1 MSHTNNYAKYD
12 PYVADIAAKV
22 DAILEQ
28 YNDILGNVQ
37 IPFNVGQAMVK
48 AHERG
53 DRSKFELE
61 LEKYRNA
68 LTDENSPWRRSQ
80 HFTTHKMRLIE
91 RGKNMTSW
99 FKFSKYVK
107 DVNDVFYER
116 RKNEG
121 ARAWQNI
128 QVVYYSI
135 FD

>member
-12 PYVADIAAKV
+12 PYVAEIAAKV
-22 DAILEQ
+22 DTILEQ
-28 YNDILGNVQ
+28 YDDVLGNVQ

-61 LEKYRNA
+61 LQKYRDA
-68 LTDENSPWRRSQ
+68 LTDENSPWRRTQ
-80 HFTTHKMRLIE
+80 HFTTNKMRLIN

-99 FKFSKYVK
+99 FSFSKYVK
-107 DVNDVFYER
+107 MVNDVFYER
-116 RKNEG
+116 KKNEG
-121 ARAWQNI
+121 GRAWQNI